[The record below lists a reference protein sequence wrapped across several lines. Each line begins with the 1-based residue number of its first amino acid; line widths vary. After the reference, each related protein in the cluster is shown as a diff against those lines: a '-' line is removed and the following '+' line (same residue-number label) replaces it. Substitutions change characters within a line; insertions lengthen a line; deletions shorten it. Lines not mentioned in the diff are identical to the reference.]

1 MVFGYR
7 RFKLQS
13 FPTLK
18 IDHKVLCKPLHYR
31 CRSISVLVI
40 MLQTRGWKSRL
51 GRKRQTR
58 YKLSI
63 KDKGEPDTCI
73 DKKKINARGGAKTN
87 SIVIVTLALAS
98 PPIESNFTRAFRQ
111 MQQRCKGGRYCY
123 RYLSPCPFP
132 GTPRASE
139 STLGALLIEFLMNV
153 WSLPV
158 SVSTESSSIPRL
170 RDRDIISVKTS
181 LPHS

>member
-1 MVFGYR
+1 MIS
-7 RFKLQS
+7 KLYASLYIIDADQ
-13 FPTLK
+13 FPFWLFC
-18 IDHKVLCKPLHYR
+18 CKR
-31 CRSISVLVI
+31 DEV
-40 MLQTRGWKSRL
+40 
-51 GRKRQTR
+51 GRADSEEKRQTS

-63 KDKGEPDTCI
+63 KDKGEPDTGI
-73 DKKKINARGGAKTN
+73 EKKINARGGAKTN

-123 RYLSPCPFP
+123 RYLSLCLFP
-132 GTPRASE
+132 GTPRASA

-158 SVSTESSSIPRL
+158 LFLFPQGPFSSPA
-170 RDRDIISVKTS
+170 
-181 LPHS
+181 